1 MSHFLLAMDLLE
13 EKRLPNVQSF
23 HQFAPTNFET
33 ILSRQKPFSG
43 PKRDCWGICFGI
55 ALGARF
61 RPFEKKKR
69 LKNSPNIRMQ
79 RFCICPHKT
88 KTSRYRHRWY
98 KSDTGW
104 LLVRFDSE
112 PMSCWVFTSGWKGRW
127 PSGFY
132 WCLVCHLDVSEKSV
146 KHWETYSFLHKI
158 LRSLWTALTF
168 PPKEQVCLVFLSRCA
183 KRQVLFQPIN
193 QPKSPNPPNLHPTLN
208 PQPSHQGPSM
218 PNRRQQSSHRKW
230 DHPRSQLLRLSQT
243 SLVETTTSLVET
255 NPDVFFGTTAD
266 SLDDFGADFFSV
278 FGKKTTLLFF
288 QSHFC

>member
-43 PKRDCWGICFGI
+43 PKRGCWGICFGI

-88 KTSRYRHRWY
+88 KTSRYGHRWY

-146 KHWETYSFLHKI
+146 KHWETYSFLHKSYVLCEPHWPSPQRASLLGFSLA
-158 LRSLWTALTF
+158 LRQTAG
-168 PPKEQVCLVFLSRCA
+168 LV
-183 KRQVLFQPIN
+183 PTN
-193 QPKSPNPPNLHPTLN
+193 QTNLN
-208 PQPSHQGPSM
+208 P
-218 PNRRQQSSHRKW
+218 
-230 DHPRSQLLRLSQT
+230 L
-243 SLVETTTSLVET
+243 
-255 NPDVFFGTTAD
+255 
-266 SLDDFGADFFSV
+266 
-278 FGKKTTLLFF
+278 
-288 QSHFC
+288 